1 MGMHYEDAVFKIPVE
16 SSKYKQN
23 SDFICKSIKDII
35 SARIVTKNNRII
47 INTNLK
53 IGLPLENINKIAGPM
68 VEAWCCEVF
77 TDIRD
82 DLNNIYS
89 LINVEAQQR
98 LGVADIILQF
108 KINNE
113 YSTGNVDVKATAE
126 DIPNSGKGPNITSYS
141 RIRTEYVKDP
151 DFLFIILSIKHKVYS
166 QKNDITSLIDG
177 VMEITDAQAY
187 DLKFISDY
195 DINYNPALGT
205 GQIQIKDIHYV
216 SYQHHTTWEFCQL
229 LDRKYLKSS
238 RRTIEDWFREARA
251 HGWIKN

>member
-1 MGMHYEDAVFKIPVE
+1 MKYDEAIFKIPLE
-16 SSKYKQN
+16 SENYSTHSN
-23 SDFICKSIKDII
+23 FICSSIKQII
-35 SARIVTKNNRII
+35 DERINSKNNKII

-53 IGLPLENINKIAGPM
+53 LGLPLENINKIAGPM
-68 VEAWCCEVF
+68 VEAWCGEVF
-77 TDIRD
+77 SDIKD
-82 DLNNIYS
+82 DLDNKYC

-108 KINNE
+108 KVNDAFF
-113 YSTGNVDVKATAE
+113 SGNIDVKATAE
-126 DIPNSGKGPNITSYS
+126 DIPKSGKGPNITSYS

-166 QKNDITSLIDG
+166 KRNEETLLIDG
-177 VMEITDAQAY
+177 IMEITDAQAY

-216 SYQHHTTWEFCQL
+216 NYQYHTTWEFCQL
-229 LDRKYLKSS
+229 LDRKFLKSS
-238 RRTIEDWFREARA
+238 RRSEEDWFREARL